1 MAQGQKK
8 TIVTKRITSRRS
20 RASSCRPRQ
29 RIQAGAQRPQ
39 GFGLHFEVDNWKVEP
54 QHMPAQYLLAGLN
67 EQDFLCRVFGDCVT
81 GPLLDREVDTMIPS
95 RGMFGGRPQTPEK

>member
-1 MAQGQKK
+1 
-8 TIVTKRITSRRS
+8 
-20 RASSCRPRQ
+20 
-29 RIQAGAQRPQ
+29 
-39 GFGLHFEVDNWKVEP
+39 
-54 QHMPAQYLLAGLN
+54 MPAQYLLAGLN